1 MNPTRRPADALLK
14 SRIVEELTSAPGV
27 DPVHIGVGVT
37 DGAVTLSGEVESH
50 PEKRLAERAAQ
61 RVEGV
66 RAVADEIT
74 VRSSRT
80 RTNDT
85 DVARRVAIALQSAV
99 DVDADRVT
107 ALVED
112 GVVTL
117 DGAVAHQ
124 HQREAATRAVRHLTG
139 VRDVLNTMV
148 LAPPVSLTDL
158 RTGIQDALVRRAV
171 RDAQQCAV
179 SVDEDGAVTID
190 GTARTWAEKAAI
202 GRVAWA
208 APGVTA
214 VDNRLEVLS

>member
-1 MNPTRRPADALLK
+1 MNPTQPSADALLK
-14 SRIVEELTSAPGV
+14 SRIVEELTWAPGV
-27 DPVHIGVGVT
+27 DPIHIGVGVT
-37 DGAVTLSGEVESH
+37 DGAVTLSGEVESY
-50 PEKRLAERAAQ
+50 PEKRLAEKAAQ
-61 RVEGV
+61 RVKGV
-66 RAVADEIT
+66 RAVAEEIT
-74 VRSSRT
+74 VRSTRA

-85 DVARRVAIALQSAV
+85 DVARAVSMALERAV

-112 GVVTL
+112 QVVTL

-139 VRDVLNTMV
+139 VRDVRNNIV

-158 RTGIQDALVRRAV
+158 RTGIKDALVRHAV
-171 RDAQQCAV
+171 LDAQQCAV

-190 GTARTWAEKAAI
+190 GTVSTWSEKVAI

-214 VDNRLEVLS
+214 VDNRLEVLP